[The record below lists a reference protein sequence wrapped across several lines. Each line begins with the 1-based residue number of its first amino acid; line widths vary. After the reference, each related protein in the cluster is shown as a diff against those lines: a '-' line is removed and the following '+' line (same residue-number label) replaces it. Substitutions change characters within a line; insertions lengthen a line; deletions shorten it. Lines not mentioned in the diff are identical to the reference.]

1 MKKPEITRLEEK
13 LPENKASEL
22 RGLNVKELEFE
33 FVKAGQLKEGYITAR
48 NLDKDLEEAKEKVKE
63 LAAPHSEDI
72 KSASILHRFI
82 ALLLAEKKE

>member
-13 LPENKASEL
+13 LPEGKASEL
-22 RGLNVKELEFE
+22 RGLNLKELEFE

-48 NLDKDLEEAKEKVKE
+48 NNDKDLEEAKEAAKA

-72 KSASILHRFI
+72 KAAATLHRFI
-82 ALLLAEKKE
+82 ALLLSEKKE